1 MTAHAVTALIDA
13 ARPAS
18 SYYLPNPSK
27 ELMAEK
33 INVGPIFLIEVS
45 LPYFSLRI
53 YLAAAPLSS

>member
-1 MTAHAVTALIDA
+1 MTAHAVTAFIDA

-18 SYYLPNPSK
+18 SYLPNPSK
-27 ELMAEK
+27 ELMTEK